1 MEKEDDIGRNLLDD
15 MPPINCDLFEG
26 PYVGSNDIGDIT
38 FCLGNY
44 VPDFMKVK
52 LIATHRFNYIS
63 SKLLIII
70 LVVKTQKY
78 KKLVNILILHLIYN
92 NVRI

>member
-26 PYVGSNDIGDIT
+26 PYVGSNDIGDMT

-44 VPDFMKVK
+44 VPDFMKVSINAMK
-52 LIATHRFNYIS
+52 EKVYVIS
-63 SKLLIII
+63 QII
-70 LVVKTQKY
+70 LTLSVLNRGRTDS
-78 KKLVNILILHLIYN
+78 
-92 NVRI
+92 